1 MIDRL
6 YELLSKMGYIHP
18 LHPPFT
24 HGPIGAVIVAFCFGL
39 GMLLWRRQNFFQSA
53 YYAVAIALLLLFP
66 TVLAGIM
73 DWQYY
78 YSGAWIFPI
87 QMKIALATLLF
98 ILLSITLIVG
108 RIPNVRPS
116 IMMLLL
122 ILCLFNVLGLG
133 YFGGQLVYEGRTPAV
148 SEALLPG
155 RHVFVSRCSGCHA
168 NGGNI
173 LYPNLPLR
181 TAPQL
186 ASYEEFI
193 AFVRDPKLPNGSKG
207 PMPVFTQHDLSDQQA
222 HALYEYIIN
231 GLAKSTRS
239 GNQYPSFQNE

>member
-1 MIDRL
+1 MIDSL
-6 YELLSKMGYIHP
+6 YDLLGKLGYIHP

-24 HGPIGAVIVAFCFGL
+24 HGPVGAVIVAFCFGL
-39 GMLLWRRQNFFQSA
+39 GMLLWRRQNFLQSG
-53 YYAVAIALLLLFP
+53 YYAVVIGLVLLFP

-87 QMKIALATLLF
+87 QMKIALAALLF

-108 RIPNVRPS
+108 RIPDVRPS
-116 IMMLLL
+116 IMMLLF
-122 ILCLFNVLGLG
+122 ILCLFNVIALG
-133 YFGGQLVYEGRTPAV
+133 YFGGQLVYEGRTPSV
-148 SEALLPG
+148 TEDLLPG
-155 RHVFVSRCSGCHA
+155 RNIFVSRCSGCHS

-186 ASYEEFI
+186 VSYEQFI
-193 AFVRDPKLPNGSKG
+193 EFVRDPKLPNGSNG

-222 HALYEYIIN
+222 RALYEYIIN

-239 GNQYPSFQNE
+239 GER

>member
-1 MIDRL
+1 MIDML
-6 YELLSKMGYIHP
+6 YELLGKIGYIHP
-18 LHPPFT
+18 IHPPFT

-39 GMLLWRRQNFFQSA
+39 GILLWRRQSFLQSA
-53 YYAVAIALLLLFP
+53 YHVVVIAFVLYFP

-73 DWQYY
+73 DWQHF

-98 ILLSITLIVG
+98 ILLTTTLIVG
-108 RIPNVRPS
+108 RLPGVRPS
-116 IMMLLL
+116 VMVFLL
-122 ILCLFNVLGLG
+122 ILCLLNVLGLG
-133 YFGGQLVYEGRTPAV
+133 YFGGQLVYEGRTPSV
-148 SEALLPG
+148 SAALLPG
-155 RHVFVSRCSGCHA
+155 RDIFVNHCSGCHA

-186 ASYEEFI
+186 LSVEAFI

-207 PMPVFTQHDLSDQQA
+207 PMPNFTEHDLSDQQA
-222 HALYEYIIN
+222 RELYEYIVN
-231 GLAKSTRS
+231 GLAKPTRN
-239 GNQYPSFQNE
+239 GM

>member
-6 YELLSKMGYIHP
+6 YDLLGKIGYIHP

-39 GMLLWRRQNFFQSA
+39 GMLLWRRQNFLQSA
-53 YYAVAIALLLLFP
+53 YYAVVIAFVLFFP
-66 TVLAGIM
+66 TVLLGFM
-73 DWQYY
+73 DWRYY

-87 QMKIALATLLF
+87 QMKIALAALLI

-108 RIPNVRPS
+108 RIPDVRPS
-116 IMMLLL
+116 IMMLLYT
-122 ILCLFNVLGLG
+122 LCLFNVMGLG
-133 YFGGQLVYEGRTPAV
+133 YFGGQLVYEGRTPKATDG
-148 SEALLPG
+148 LFPG
-155 RHVFVSRCSGCHA
+155 RNVFVGHCSGCHS

-181 TAPQL
+181 SAPQL
-186 ASYEEFI
+186 VSYEKFI
-193 AFVRDPKLPNGSKG
+193 EFVRDPKLPDGSKG

-222 HALYEYIIN
+222 HELYEYVIK
-231 GLAKSTRS
+231 GFAKPTR
-239 GNQYPSFQNE
+239 NEER